1 VNQLE
6 GKRVWLTR
14 SDEGNRAWQ
23 ASVLVSGAKPISLV
37 CLRFQF
43 LTQHADRAQSQLS
56 GADWV
61 VFSSPRGVQAF
72 AALGLALDPGQRIAC
87 VGQATAEACSIMPKQ
102 PELIAEDACAA
113 GMAEELLSMEGWQ
126 SAALIGAEDPRTELG
141 DLLRAAGKGVGSC
154 PVYTTIPVTD
164 GLEQVTFEPG
174 DAVFLASPSAL
185 RALQGRCELSPNAVL
200 ISIGPS
206 TSEAIR
212 AAGLTVAAESST
224 RTVQGMLAALAQIN
238 QPAP

>member
-1 VNQLE
+1 VNLLE

-23 ASVLVSGAKPISLV
+23 ASVLASGAEPISLV

-43 LTQHADRAQSQLS
+43 LMHQADRAQSQIS

-72 AALGLALDPGQRIAC
+72 AAMGLALDPAQRIAC
-87 VGQATAEACSIMPKQ
+87 VGQATAEACSGMLKQ

-113 GMAEELLSMEGWQ
+113 GMAEELLSMEGWE
-126 SAALIGAEDPRTELG
+126 SAVLIGADDPRPELG
-141 DLLRAAGKGVGSC
+141 GLLRAAGKAVGCC

-164 GLEQVTFEPG
+164 GLDLVTFEPG

-185 RALQGRCELSPNAVL
+185 RVLQSCCELSPNAVL
-200 ISIGPS
+200 VSIGPS

-212 AAGLTVAAESST
+212 SAGFTVAAESSN
-224 RTVQGMLAALAQIN
+224 RTVQGMLAALAKIN
-238 QPAP
+238 QPTP